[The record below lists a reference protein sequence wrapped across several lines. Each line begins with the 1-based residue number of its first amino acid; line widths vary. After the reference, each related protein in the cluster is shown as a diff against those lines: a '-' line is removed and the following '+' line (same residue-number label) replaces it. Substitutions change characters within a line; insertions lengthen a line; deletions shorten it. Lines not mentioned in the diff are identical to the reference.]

1 MKTFATALALS
12 IIAMACQRHL
22 TRQETEKQL
31 MTSFYNYLIVQKNY
45 DPAKVKFDVK
55 SVAYYEDKDYYV
67 CQFQV
72 NMKLTTGLDTT
83 GTMQG
88 RVSKDFTRVNRYW

>member
-1 MKTFATALALS
+1 MKTFATALLLS
-12 IIAMACQRHL
+12 IAAMACQRHL

-45 DPAKVKFDVK
+45 DPVHEKLDVQ
-55 SVAYYEDKDYYV
+55 SVVYYEDKDYYV
-67 CQFQV
+67 CQFKV
-72 NMKLTTGLDTT
+72 NMKLTTGTDTT

-88 RVSKDFTRVNRYW
+88 RVSKDFTRVDRYW